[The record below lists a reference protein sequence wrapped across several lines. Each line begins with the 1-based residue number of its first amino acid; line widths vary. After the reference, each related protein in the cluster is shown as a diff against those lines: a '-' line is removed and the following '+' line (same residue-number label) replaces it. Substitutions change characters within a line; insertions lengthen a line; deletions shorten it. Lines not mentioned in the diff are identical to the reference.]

1 MIEAALWG
9 LLGASSLVLGAI
21 LAFQLDVSARVRGL
35 ILAFG
40 AGTLIGA
47 VAYELIEEAAGIA
60 MRGAVVGLGLA
71 VGAVTFFLGSVA
83 IDRMGAANPSEPADD
98 AGSGSGRLESRRDPR
113 VDGEAVVLGAVLD
126 GIPES
131 VVLGVSLIGG
141 GSFSLPML
149 LAVFISNVPEALA
162 ASTDLARGG
171 LSRARILVLWTVVAL
186 ASAAAAAL
194 GYGLLDQAP
203 GQWVASVQMFA
214 AGAIIAMLAESM
226 VPEAYEK
233 AGRAVGLA
241 TAVGFAAAA
250 VLSAAS

>member
-1 MIEAALWG
+1 M
-9 LLGASSLVLGAI
+9 
-21 LAFQLDVSARVRGL
+21 
-35 ILAFG
+35 AFG
-40 AGTLIGA
+40 AGVLMSA
-47 VAYELIEEAAGIA
+47 VAYELVADALDDEPWLPLY
-60 MRGAVVGLGLA
+60 VVA
-71 VGAVTFFLGSVA
+71 FAS
-83 IDRMGAANPSEPADD
+83 GAAVFYVGSLLLDRLTT
-98 AGSGSGRLESRRDPR
+98 AGRDRRLQRRRPGSTSA
-113 VDGEAVVLGAVLD
+113 EAQGGAIMLGAVLD

-241 TAVGFAAAA
+241 TAIGFAAAA